1 MIKMAIWRV
10 NKMPKFHPFIV
21 GVDFDGTIVEH
32 RYPEIGKPV
41 FGAIKALK
49 RLRKAGVHIILWTM
63 RSGRELE
70 EAVAYMERAKIPL
83 YGVNCNP
90 DQSSWTTS
98 PKAYCNIYI
107 DDAAYGCPLIY
118 PEDGRPY
125 VDWTDVAHDI
135 LEMVNGR

>member
-1 MIKMAIWRV
+1 MVR
-10 NKMPKFHPFIV
+10 FRPFIV

-49 RLRKAGVHIILWTM
+49 RLNKAGVRIILWTM
-63 RSGRELE
+63 RSGLELE
-70 EAVAYMERAKIPL
+70 EAEAYMATAKIPL

-90 DQSSWTTS
+90 DQSTWTES
-98 PKAYCNIYI
+98 PKVYCNLYI

-118 PEDGRPY
+118 PENGRPY
-125 VDWTDVAHDI
+125 VAWEDIAHDV
-135 LEMVNGR
+135 LEKMHRG